1 MEHYLAVAKRMVIVS
16 ALLLGFGAAAAAQ
29 GELGTITGT
38 LKDAQGGV
46 MPGVTATAV
55 NARDQRQDDRH
66 HQRVGRL
73 CAAVARQRQ
82 ATV

>member
-1 MEHYLAVAKRMVIVS
+1 MEHYLAPSGWSSCPRCCWAS
-16 ALLLGFGAAAAAQ
+16 GTAAAAQ

-55 NARDQRQDDRH
+55 NLDTNVKTTAITNEAG
-66 HQRVGRL
+66 VYVLPSLVNGR
-73 CAAVARQRQ
+73 
-82 ATV
+82 TV